1 VADKKSKNKSPD
13 ADPGASAAEPEIS
26 LGKIV
31 TEARERKG
39 LTREQVV
46 LEAHLPAHYVKMIET
61 DSYGLISDQLYLVP
75 FLRRYAA
82 FLGLDAEDVA
92 SRFVRDVQHAEAN
105 VVRISQ
111 EITMVTKRRGGMSR
125 IAIYALVVV
134 VVILLADFAFRRFFD
149 HHAEAPAPVASPIA
163 SPAAIAPG
171 TLPPATIDNNP
182 ERAEPPPAPSAVPPV
197 STAPPS
203 VQKAPR
209 SSAPRP
215 IPAPATD

>member
-1 VADKKSKNKSPD
+1 MADKKSKFKAPD
-13 ADPGASAAEPEIS
+13 TDSGTSNAEPEIS

-46 LEAHLPAHYVKMIET
+46 AEAHLPAHYVKMIET

-75 FLRRYAA
+75 FLRRYAT

-111 EITMVTKRRGGMSR
+111 EIPVLTRRTGGTSKGR
-125 IAIYALVVV
+125 IALYAIVAVLLL
-134 VVILLADFAFRRFFD
+134 LLADLAYRRFSERRGEN
-149 HHAEAPAPVASPIA
+149 ATPVASPA
-163 SPAAIAPG
+163 AVAPAA
-171 TLPPATIDNNP
+171 LPPATIVNNP
-182 ERAEPPPAPSAVPPV
+182 EPAVPASAPSV
-197 STAPPS
+197 T
-203 VQKAPR
+203 
-209 SSAPRP
+209 SSAPAAQSNAPKASRNP
-215 IPAPATD
+215 PASRTAPEPATD

>member
-1 VADKKSKNKSPD
+1 VADKKSKFKALDTAS
-13 ADPGASAAEPEIS
+13 GASNAEPEIS

-46 LEAHLPAHYVKMIET
+46 AEAHLPAHYVKMIET

-75 FLRRYAA
+75 FLRRYAT

-111 EITMVTKRRGGMSR
+111 EIPVLTRRTGGTRKGR
-125 IAIYALVVV
+125 IALYAIVAVFLL
-134 VVILLADFAFRRFFD
+134 LLADLAYRRFSERRGEN
-149 HHAEAPAPVASPIA
+149 ATPVASP
-163 SPAAIAPG
+163 AAVAPG
-171 TLPPATIDNNP
+171 ALPPATIVNNP
-182 ERAEPPPAPSAVPPV
+182 EPALPASAPSVTSRAPASQSNAPKASRNPPGTR
-197 STAPPS
+197 TAPE
-203 VQKAPR
+203 
-209 SSAPRP
+209 
-215 IPAPATD
+215 PATD

>member
-1 VADKKSKNKSPD
+1 MADKKSKNKSPD
-13 ADPGASAAEPEIS
+13 IDPGASPAEPELS

-111 EITMVTKRRGGMSR
+111 EITMVKSGRRSGAGR
-125 IAIYALVVV
+125 RFALYTLVIVVL
-134 VVILLADFAFRRFFD
+134 ILLADFAYRRFVE
-149 HHAEAPAPVASPIA
+149 HRTETPAPVASP
-163 SPAAIAPG
+163 AANAPG
-171 TLPPATIDNNP
+171 TLPPATIDNSP
-182 ERAEPPPAPSAVPPV
+182 ERGEASPPTTTIPPASAAPPIAPTLSRNPPP
-197 STAPPS
+197 T
-203 VQKAPR
+203 
-209 SSAPRP
+209 RP